1 MIGAW
6 TVEKIVFGGFF
17 GNAIQVLN
25 KNDVVAEIG
34 REFPGWA
41 AFALQAFS
49 HPTAWLALAG
59 VVTAWLVFLK
69 QPSIADA
76 FDRALALPKK
86 VLENKYYFDWFNENV
101 LAAGSR
107 LLGRTFWRAGDQFL
121 IDDGVVNGSAGIVA
135 AFAAITRRVQTGYL
149 YSYAFWMVIGLAV
162 MLGWF
167 LVRA

>member
-1 MIGAW
+1 M
-6 TVEKIVFGGFF
+6 
-17 GNAIQVLN
+17 
-25 KNDVVAEIG
+25 
-34 REFPGWA
+34 
-41 AFALQAFS
+41 
-49 HPTAWLALAG
+49 
-59 VVTAWLVFLK
+59 
-69 QPSIADA
+69 
-76 FDRALALPKK
+76 
-86 VLENKYYFDWFNENV
+86 